1 MVDSDDVYNLATPSS
16 VTDGSFTTTWN
27 DSY

>member
-1 MVDSDDVYNLATPSS
+1 MQDSNMVYNLATPS
-16 VTDGSFTTTWN
+16 VLTGGSFTTTWN